1 MTEYIIDTITIA
13 DTEVHIICKENGD
26 GTLST
31 FITTDLEGGPVGLVV
46 FVPGFNHYFIY
57 FDELNGHLVFPN
69 FGPNM
74 YHYSL
79 NWLQD
84 TFTQNNAFLQDVF
97 RNITEVARH
106 TLNQLIDNYQDAV
119 NDHYQ
124 QGLNQNN
131 EAQNNEAQNNEA
143 QNNEAQNNEA
153 QNNEAQD
160 DDDINYD
167 DINYDDNIIIQDDE
181 QVYNE
186 MINNVIE

>member
-97 RNITEVARH
+97 RNIIEVARH
-106 TLNQLIDNYQDAV
+106 TLNQLIDNHQDAV
-119 NDHYQ
+119 NEQY
-124 QGLNQNN
+124 QGLNDEGEDLNDEGEGEVEGDEQDQNYN
-131 EAQNNEAQNNEA
+131 INN
-143 QNNEAQNNEA
+143 
-153 QNNEAQD
+153 
-160 DDDINYD
+160 D

>member
-143 QNNEAQNNEA
+143 QNNEAQ
-153 QNNEAQD
+153 D

-186 MINNVIE
+186 MINNVIQG

>member
-74 YHYSL
+74 YYYSL

-124 QGLNQNN
+124 QGLNQDD
-131 EAQNNEAQNNEA
+131 EDQNNEAQVDEA
-143 QNNEAQNNEA
+143 QVDEAQV
-153 QNNEAQD
+153 
-160 DDDINYD
+160 DDDIIYD

-186 MINNVIE
+186 MINNVIQG